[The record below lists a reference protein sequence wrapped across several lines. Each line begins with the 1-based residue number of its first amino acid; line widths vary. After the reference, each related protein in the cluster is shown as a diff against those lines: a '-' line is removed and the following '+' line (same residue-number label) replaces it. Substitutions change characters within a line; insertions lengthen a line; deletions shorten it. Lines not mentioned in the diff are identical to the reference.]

1 MAQLSKVE
9 MFSVDRFI
17 FDGILQT
24 GSKRGFD
31 LKFETPEL
39 IHVSWTALH
48 DLSDALLAK
57 FMSFLKLHN
66 FDYKHPLLSR
76 CSHGLFLVENEV
88 VIVPQVGIH
97 DF

>member
-9 MFSVDRFI
+9 MFCVDRFI

-24 GSKRGFD
+24 GSKLGFD
-31 LKFETPEL
+31 LKFVTPEL
-39 IHVSWTALH
+39 IHVSWIALL
-48 DLSDALLAK
+48 DLSDNPSAK
-57 FMSFLKLHN
+57 FKSFLRLHN

-76 CSHGLFLVENEV
+76 CSHELFLVENEV